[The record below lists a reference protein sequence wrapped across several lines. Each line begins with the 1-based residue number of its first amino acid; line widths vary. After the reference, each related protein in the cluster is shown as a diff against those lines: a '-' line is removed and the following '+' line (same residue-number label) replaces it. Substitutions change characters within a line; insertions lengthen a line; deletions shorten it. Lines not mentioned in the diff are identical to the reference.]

1 MIGKIA
7 ESIVLRDFVIRNPK
21 FKKQSGKE
29 KELTDILVPFGES
42 IISIQAKSK
51 VVDTDKTTPEVIDGR
66 IQKIIDD
73 AVGQLAITRKK
84 VNEGKVYHYKNT
96 HGIEVPLDSPNV
108 KDIHGLVLVNIY
120 DQDNEIGRAHV

>member
-1 MIGKIA
+1 MPGEKDKGDETEHLIGKIA

-73 AVGQLAITRKK
+73 AVGQLA
-84 VNEGKVYHYKNT
+84 VNL
-96 HGIEVPLDSPNV
+96 PL
-108 KDIHGLVLVNIY
+108 
-120 DQDNEIGRAHV
+120 